1 MHVAN
6 PQIDYET
13 TLGGRGFYSRAALRP
28 LHTVMQRRQF
38 PRPLAMKNSVSITMV
53 RDKARRKSSSV
64 SGIPAPFGQQVAA
77 TGPSH
82 AGSQARPMPPLISNI
97 PHPPAVVRY
106 IPSRGGGSPLML
118 FARLGDGA
126 FQDEDESYRLRR
138 KVVTP
143 TEVCLSSPAFTPAH
157 PRSTPCPLA
166 MRRSRHAVGTSCQI
180 GHELCSAAQ
189 GNWKKQE
196 EKPEAR

>member
-82 AGSQARPMPPLISNI
+82 AGSQAR
-97 PHPPAVVRY
+97 
-106 IPSRGGGSPLML
+106 PSRGGGSPLML